1 MKRIDRASN
10 NDRVNLEM
18 KAKVR
23 NSAQSIIVFFFLIC
37 YCVVGNAEGFVGR
50 MFRLPGQLTRSTSI
64 ICFRTDFPFIVL
76 CYKCMICFHPK
87 IFVDF
92 PHSWSELLYRPRN
105 TRYCTLVHLK
115 LETRTFLFQ
124 FLPPRTP
131 QFFSSNQRVLR
142 AISFTKCK
150 KRI

>member
-76 CYKCMICFHPK
+76 CYKSMICFHPK
-87 IFVDF
+87 NLLIFRTVGANCYTVHVTLAIAHWF
-92 PHSWSELLYRPRN
+92 TLNLKHAHFYFNSCLLA
-105 TRYCTLVHLK
+105 HLNFLK
-115 LETRTFLFQ
+115 QSTRTARNF
-124 FLPPRTP
+124 
-131 QFFSSNQRVLR
+131 
-142 AISFTKCK
+142 IHEM
-150 KRI
+150 